1 MSRPLIGIT
10 ARHAPTALGLPA
22 VQILRAYVT
31 AIVES
36 GGAPILIP
44 PDLPEDGW
52 RSLFD
57 RLDGILFS
65 GGADIGLEHFDG
77 EPHPTVDVEAA
88 RDAIELPLLR
98 AAVDGDKPF
107 LGICRGLQVMN
118 VALGGTLYTHIL
130 DQHPNALQHDQSE
143 GKPRTFLAHSVRVE
157 QGTRLAEILGAPMLQ
172 VNSLH
177 HQGIKDL
184 APILKATAFAPDGL
198 IEGIE
203 LPDRKFA
210 LAVQWH
216 PEWMTEHEE
225 MRKLFRMFVEG
236 AGK

>member
-1 MSRPLIGIT
+1 MPRPLIGIT
-10 ARHAPTALGLPA
+10 ARHAPTALELPA

-31 AIVES
+31 AIVDA
-36 GGAPILIP
+36 GGAPVLIP

-98 AAVDGDKPF
+98 AAVDGNKPF

-130 DQHPNALQHDQSE
+130 DQHPDALQHDQSE

-157 QGTRLAEILGAPMLQ
+157 QGTRLAEILGAPLVQ

-203 LPDRKFA
+203 LPNHRFA
-210 LAVQWH
+210 IAVQWH

-225 MRKLFRMFVEG
+225 MRKLFRMFVEA